1 MTEAIVVALITGAI
15 SLIGTLIT
23 TRTSAKSTQALVD
36 YKISELQKSVEKH
49 NSVIERTYELEGR
62 MNECEHDLR
71 DLKQRMH

>member
-49 NSVIERTYELEGR
+49 NSVIDRTYKLEGR
-62 MNECEHDLR
+62 MTECEHDLR
-71 DLKQRMH
+71 DLKQRVH

>member
-23 TRTSAKSTQALVD
+23 TRTSAKSTQTLVD

-49 NSVIERTYELEGR
+49 NSVIDRTYKLEGR
-62 MNECEHDLR
+62 MTECEHDLH
-71 DLKQRMH
+71 DLKQRVH